1 MNSTAAPDAETGVL
15 DGLREVNRIYA
26 ALADTPAAAL
36 SDARLRAEADAAARA
51 LRSAQEMLARI
62 AAAAEGSGAVGRDG
76 AVSAR
81 AWLTARGVP
90 PRDAARAVAHGSA
103 MAPAAEPVRL
113 AWARGQVCG
122 ERAEAI
128 AAAVNDLPETADPR
142 AVEAAQQ
149 ALVEDAK
156 SLTVRQTRQAAG
168 RLVDAVDPAGADK
181 VRAEKLAA
189 QEQNAYDTAT
199 LVVRKGTDGTARF
212 SGTMPNLTADM
223 LIANLDAICDPR
235 RDHRRDASPADEE
248 DGSERAERVPYAVR
262 IGRAFCELVES
273 FRPSQLPRDRANA
286 VLVVTVDEQDLRR
299 RVVAAGLP
307 AGGDVSAGDLR
318 RVACGAGILPA
329 VLDGASQPLDLGHQ
343 RRLFS
348 RAQRTALTVRD
359 RGCVFPGCGRPPG
372 WTEAHHVQ
380 HWADGG
386 PTDLNN
392 AALLCGRHHRLV
404 HRTENDG
411 DQAWE
416 IHIAADGRPEITPP
430 KRIDPH
436 RRPLRNQPL
445 NGPPRQPQDRP
456 RRDRRRERP
465 RPEAA

>member
-15 DGLREVNRIYA
+15 DGLRHINRIYA

-36 SDARLRAEADAAARA
+36 SDAKLRAEADAAARA
-51 LRSAQEMLARI
+51 LRSAQEMLARL
-62 AAAAEGSGAVGRDG
+62 AAAAEGSGAAGRDG
-76 AVSAR
+76 AASTR

-90 PRDAARAVAHGSA
+90 PRDAARAVTHGAA
-103 MAPAAEPVRL
+103 MGPDTEPTRL
-113 AWARGQVCG
+113 AWARGRICG
-122 ERAEAI
+122 EKAAAI
-128 AAAVNDLPETADPR
+128 AAAVADLPDGADPR
-142 AVEAAQQ
+142 AVEAAQ
-149 ALVEDAK
+149 AELVEDAK
-156 SLTVRQTRQAAG
+156 SLTVRQTRIRAG
-168 RLVDAVDPAGADK
+168 RLIDAVDPLNADR

-189 QEQNAYDTAT
+189 QEQHAYDTAT

-223 LIANLDAICDPR
+223 LIANLDAISDPR
-235 RDHRRDASPADEE
+235 RHRPHDEEPADA
-248 DGSERAERVPYAVR
+248 DDADKAERVPYAVR
-262 IGRAFCELVES
+262 IGRALCELVES

-299 RVVAAGLP
+299 RVAAAGLP
-307 AGGDVSAGDLR
+307 AGDEISAGELR
-318 RVACGAGILPA
+318 RVACGAAILPA
-329 VLDGASQPLDLGHQ
+329 VLDTESQPLDLGHQ

-359 RGCVFPGCGRPPG
+359 RGCVFPGCDRPPG

-416 IHIAADGRPEITPP
+416 IRVAADGRPEITPP
-430 KRIDPH
+430 KRIDPL
-436 RRPLRNQPL
+436 RRPLRNQRIP
-445 NGPPRQPQDRP
+445 
-456 RRDRRRERP
+456 DRRRRS